1 MSFAALVS
9 SWLWPVR
16 MCKQQFSKLEW
27 MLGFSLLSQEVHGEQ
42 WCLVKLW
49 VLMQNFAAVNCES
62 LNPPH
67 PLSVLHTHTHTHTHS
82 TSQNVAL
89 DPKRR
94 HLLEEGLSPR
104 LQGSRSGW
112 VSRVSQSEKHSHTR
126 SVFFGPSAKSAKART
141 FQIRL
146 LEGFRLSSL
155 LCRWAA
161 LSIRVHCVCQCEG
174 CGLENSYPK
183 GLAQEGS
190 TSGSLLCV
198 QRTFLIN

>member
-1 MSFAALVS
+1 
-9 SWLWPVR
+9 
-16 MCKQQFSKLEW
+16 
-27 MLGFSLLSQEVHGEQ
+27 
-42 WCLVKLW
+42 
-49 VLMQNFAAVNCES
+49 MQNFAAVICES

-67 PLSVLHTHTHTHTHS
+67 PLSVLHTHTHTHTHTHN

-104 LQGSRSGW
+104 LQGSCSGW

-126 SVFFGPSAKSAKART
+126 SVFLSPSTKSAEART

-155 LCRWAA
+155 LCRRVA
-161 LSIRVHCVCQCEG
+161 LHQG
-174 CGLENSYPK
+174 
-183 GLAQEGS
+183 A
-190 TSGSLLCV
+190 LCV
-198 QRTFLIN
+198 SVWRLWVGKQVPEGPSTGRKHEWVPPLCAEDFSN

>member
-1 MSFAALVS
+1 
-9 SWLWPVR
+9 
-16 MCKQQFSKLEW
+16 
-27 MLGFSLLSQEVHGEQ
+27 
-42 WCLVKLW
+42 
-49 VLMQNFAAVNCES
+49 MQNFAAVICES

-67 PLSVLHTHTHTHTHS
+67 PLSVLHTHTHTHTHTHN

-104 LQGSRSGW
+104 LQGSCSGW

-126 SVFFGPSAKSAKART
+126 SVFLSPSTKSAEART

-155 LCRWAA
+155 LCRRVA
-161 LSIRVHCVCQCEG
+161 LSFSPSAKSAEARTFQIHLLEG
-174 CGLENSYPK
+174 FRLS
-183 GLAQEGS
+183 
-190 TSGSLLCV
+190 SLLCRRV
-198 QRTFLIN
+198 ALHQGALCVSVWRLWVGKQVPEGPSTGRKHEWVPPLCAEDFSN